1 MREEPGRPS
10 RLLAHLRAHAIAY
23 GFLAPALVFI
33 GVFLVY
39 PIVDTLYLSFTSFNF
54 VYDNGPRF
62 IGPANYVQ
70 LSTDS
75 GFQSSLGNTVEF
87 TVLFLPVFVVGGLVA
102 AAVIES
108 LPRFGGIF
116 RTIVFLPVIVALS
129 VTGVMFDWIFDARF
143 GLVNH
148 VLDMVGL
155 HALTRDWLTDPGLA
169 LPVIVAVSL
178 WQQIGVSMLIFIAG
192 LRSIPG
198 DIYEAA
204 YCDGASRP
212 RAFFAITVPNIMES
226 TVIATVWGIVQA
238 IKVFDLP
245 YVMTK
250 GGPGGATET
259 LYLHLWNVAFQD
271 FQMGLASS
279 IGYVMAIAILV
290 LSAITL
296 RGARSEAT

>member
-1 MREEPGRPS
+1 M
-10 RLLAHLRAHAIAY
+10 
-23 GFLAPALVFI
+23 
-33 GVFLVY
+33 
-39 PIVDTLYLSFTSFNF
+39 
-54 VYDNGPRF
+54 YDSGPRF

-75 GFQSSLGNTVEF
+75 EFQSSLGNTVEF

-129 VTGVMFDWIFDARF
+129 VTGVMSDWIFDARV

-148 VLDMVGL
+148 ALDMVGL
-155 HALTRDWLTDPGLA
+155 HALTRDWLADPGLA

-178 WQQIGVSMLIFIAG
+178 WRSRSGCSMLDLHCGAAEYPRGHLRGGLLRRREPATGVLLAIA
-192 LRSIPG
+192 
-198 DIYEAA
+198 
-204 YCDGASRP
+204 
-212 RAFFAITVPNIMES
+212 VPNIMES
-226 TVIATVWGIVQA
+226 AVIATVWGIVQA

-259 LYLHLWNVAFQD
+259 LYLHLWNTAFQD
-271 FQMGLASS
+271 FRDGLR
-279 IGYVMAIAILV
+279 VPP
-290 LSAITL
+290 SAT
-296 RGARSEAT
+296 